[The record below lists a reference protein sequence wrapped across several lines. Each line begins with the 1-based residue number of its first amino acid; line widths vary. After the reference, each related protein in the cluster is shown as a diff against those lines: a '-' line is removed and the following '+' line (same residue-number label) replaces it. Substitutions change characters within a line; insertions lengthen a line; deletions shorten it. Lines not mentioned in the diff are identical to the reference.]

1 MNLQESHTKIQLKI
15 DIKIEVN
22 TMDSIF
28 KQLFQY
34 GYHDTEITSI
44 DCEGLEV
51 KLNFDKGIY
60 LLDENGNETILSKP
74 MQVILK
80 ISSYFDSF
88 EKSFEIKEYGKKIKY
103 LEYKTFKKYLQKESF
118 GISMCY
124 YSKFDS
130 CILFDG
136 GFSKRNIMFSIDDV
150 NEIIIQEL

>member
-1 MNLQESHTKIQLKI
+1 MNLQESHTKIQLQI

-60 LLDENGNETILSKP
+60 LLD
-74 MQVILK
+74 
-80 ISSYFDSF
+80 
-88 EKSFEIKEYGKKIKY
+88 
-103 LEYKTFKKYLQKESF
+103 
-118 GISMCY
+118 
-124 YSKFDS
+124 
-130 CILFDG
+130 
-136 GFSKRNIMFSIDDV
+136 
-150 NEIIIQEL
+150 

>member
-1 MNLQESHTKIQLKI
+1 
-15 DIKIEVN
+15 
-22 TMDSIF
+22 MDSIF

-34 GYHDTEITSI
+34 GFHDTEITSI
-44 DCEGLEV
+44 DCKGLEV

-60 LLDENGNETILSKP
+60 LLDENGKETILSKP

-88 EKSFEIKEYGKKIKY
+88 EEAFEIKEYGKKVKY
-103 LEYKTFKKYLQKESF
+103 IEYLTLNKYLQKESF

-124 YSKFDS
+124 YSNFNS
-130 CILFDG
+130 CVLFDG
-136 GFSKRNIMFSIDDV
+136 GISKRNIMFSIEGI

>member
-1 MNLQESHTKIQLKI
+1 
-15 DIKIEVN
+15 
-22 TMDSIF
+22 MDSIF

-34 GYHDTEITSI
+34 GFHDTEITSI

-60 LLDENGNETILSKP
+60 LLDENGKETVLSKP
-74 MQVILK
+74 MQVVLK
-80 ISSYFDSF
+80 IDSYFESF
-88 EKSFEIKEYGKKIKY
+88 EEAFEIKEYGKKVKY
-103 LEYKTFKKYLQKESF
+103 IENLTLNKYLQKESF

-124 YSKFDS
+124 YSNFNS

-136 GFSKRNIMFSIDDV
+136 GISKRNIMFSIEGV

>member
-1 MNLQESHTKIQLKI
+1 MGINFKSI
-15 DIKIEVN
+15 IKIEVN

-34 GYHDTEITSI
+34 GFHDTEISSI

-60 LLDENGNETILSKP
+60 LLDENGKETILSKP

-88 EKSFEIKEYGKKIKY
+88 EETFEIKEYGKK
-103 LEYKTFKKYLQKESF
+103 
-118 GISMCY
+118 
-124 YSKFDS
+124 
-130 CILFDG
+130 
-136 GFSKRNIMFSIDDV
+136 
-150 NEIIIQEL
+150 

>member
-1 MNLQESHTKIQLKI
+1 
-15 DIKIEVN
+15 
-22 TMDSIF
+22 MDSIF

-34 GYHDTEITSI
+34 GFHDTEISSI

-60 LLDENGNETILSKP
+60 LLDENGKETILSKP

-88 EKSFEIKEYGKKIKY
+88 EETFEIKEYGKKLKY
-103 LEYKTFKKYLQKESF
+103 LEYITLKNHLQKESF

-124 YSKFDS
+124 YSNFNN

-136 GFSKRNIMFSIDDV
+136 GISKRNIMFSIEGV

>member
-1 MNLQESHTKIQLKI
+1 
-15 DIKIEVN
+15 
-22 TMDSIF
+22 MDSIF

-34 GYHDTEITSI
+34 GFHDTEITSI

-60 LLDENGNETILSKP
+60 LLDENGKETTLSKP
-74 MQVILK
+74 MQVVLK
-80 ISSYFDSF
+80 INSYFDSF
-88 EKSFEIKEYGKKIKY
+88 EESFEIKEYGKKVKY
-103 LEYKTFKKYLQKESF
+103 LEYLTLKKYLQKKSF

-124 YSKFDS
+124 YSNFNS

-136 GFSKRNIMFSIDDV
+136 GISKRNIMFSIEGV